1 MQPKALLI
9 GLGGIGE
16 NVYLPQLKYLNY
28 DITTVDKFNS
38 NADFENIENIN
49 DTFDVSIISTPNF
62 THHSYAKAVADMS
75 KHVFV
80 EKPGLPSA
88 DQWQELCDSFPNTRF
103 YMCKN
108 NLYRQ
113 DYGALQS
120 FLDKME
126 RPLSVEINWLNKDR
140 IPSPGS
146 WFTDKKQSW
155 GGVAMDLFPHLY
167 CYMSMLFPL
176 HRLQRSNHSMC
187 QQHQLQELIYLGN
200 STTYGKIDPNGTYN
214 VCDFAK
220 ETWMFNDSVPI
231 TITASWKAGIDD
243 QSIRIHTQDSTY
255 EWRFGLC
262 PNPAYS
268 TMITECTQEDYKKH
282 QELDYWIHKSLE
294 VYHEG

>member
-16 NVYLPQLKYLNY
+16 NVYLPQLKKINY
-28 DITTVDKFNS
+28 DITTVDKFNE
-38 NADFENIENIN
+38 NAQFESIEDI
-49 DTFDVSIISTPNF
+49 DKTFDVCIISTPNF
-62 THHSYAKAVADMS
+62 THHEYAKSVADIC
-75 KHVFV
+75 KHVFI

-108 NLYRQ
+108 NLYRNE
-113 DYGALQS
+113 YGALGN
-120 FLDKME
+120 FLKNVE
-126 RPLSVEINWLNKDR
+126 SPVSVEINWLNKDR

-146 WFTDKKQSW
+146 WFTNRKQSW

-167 CYMSMLFPL
+167 CYMSMLFPI
-176 HRLQRSNHSMC
+176 HKLQRTAHSMC
-187 QQHQLQELIYLGN
+187 QQNSLVELMYSG
-200 STTYGKIDPNGTYN
+200 STTAYGKIDPKGIYD
-214 VCDFAK
+214 VCDYAQ
-220 ETWMFNDSVPI
+220 ETWMYNNVPI
-231 TITASWKAGIDD
+231 TITASWRAGIDD
-243 QSIRIHTQDSTY
+243 QSIRIHTHESTY

-262 PNPAYS
+262 PDIAYGK
-268 TMITECTQEDYKKH
+268 MIAECTQENYKQH